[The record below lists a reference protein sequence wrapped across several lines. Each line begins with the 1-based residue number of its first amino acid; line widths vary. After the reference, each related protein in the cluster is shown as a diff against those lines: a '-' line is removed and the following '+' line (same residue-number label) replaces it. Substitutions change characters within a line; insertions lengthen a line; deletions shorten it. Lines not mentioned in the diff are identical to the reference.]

1 MSRHN
6 IRSALIAG
14 SSGIL
19 ATVLLPSS
27 TLAKTSEHQNKNNND
42 LCGSVVTKDIKL
54 TADLVCDHD
63 GIKVRQQGLTNQ
75 D

>member
-14 SSGIL
+14 FSGIL

-27 TLAKTSEHQNKNNND
+27 TLAQTSEHQNKNNND
-42 LCGSVVTKDIKL
+42 LCGSVVTKDSKL

-63 GIKVRQQGLTNQ
+63 GISVCQQGLTNE